1 METFSKPRVYIGNVN
16 TLQLKKTKTVLIK
29 FTLNVYSSV
38 FFLSMGVMCQCRV
51 TFMTNPSNR
60 FSSSSFLCDNKP
72 ILIFCRRSMLI
83 IINCY
88 YSSIAIV
95 NVSVI
100 FTITTV
106 NSLSPLLNIVE
117 VTLLSLSVL
126 FAILNLWCILFV
138 NLW

>member
-1 METFSKPRVYIGNVN
+1 
-16 TLQLKKTKTVLIK
+16 
-29 FTLNVYSSV
+29 
-38 FFLSMGVMCQCRV
+38 
-51 TFMTNPSNR
+51 
-60 FSSSSFLCDNKP
+60 
-72 ILIFCRRSMLI
+72 MLI

-117 VTLLSLSVL
+117 VTLLPLSVL

>member
-1 METFSKPRVYIGNVN
+1 
-16 TLQLKKTKTVLIK
+16 
-29 FTLNVYSSV
+29 
-38 FFLSMGVMCQCRV
+38 
-51 TFMTNPSNR
+51 
-60 FSSSSFLCDNKP
+60 
-72 ILIFCRRSMLI
+72 MLI

-117 VTLLSLSVL
+117 VTLLSLSVF

>member
-1 METFSKPRVYIGNVN
+1 
-16 TLQLKKTKTVLIK
+16 
-29 FTLNVYSSV
+29 
-38 FFLSMGVMCQCRV
+38 
-51 TFMTNPSNR
+51 
-60 FSSSSFLCDNKP
+60 
-72 ILIFCRRSMLI
+72 MLI

>member
-1 METFSKPRVYIGNVN
+1 
-16 TLQLKKTKTVLIK
+16 
-29 FTLNVYSSV
+29 
-38 FFLSMGVMCQCRV
+38 
-51 TFMTNPSNR
+51 
-60 FSSSSFLCDNKP
+60 
-72 ILIFCRRSMLI
+72 MLI

-117 VTLLSLSVL
+117 VTLISLSLL
-126 FAILNLWCILFV
+126 FAILNLWFILFV

>member
-1 METFSKPRVYIGNVN
+1 
-16 TLQLKKTKTVLIK
+16 
-29 FTLNVYSSV
+29 
-38 FFLSMGVMCQCRV
+38 
-51 TFMTNPSNR
+51 MTNPSNR
-60 FSSSSFLCDNKP
+60 FSSSSFLGDNKP

-117 VTLLSLSVL
+117 VTLLSLSVF

>member
-1 METFSKPRVYIGNVN
+1 
-16 TLQLKKTKTVLIK
+16 
-29 FTLNVYSSV
+29 
-38 FFLSMGVMCQCRV
+38 
-51 TFMTNPSNR
+51 
-60 FSSSSFLCDNKP
+60 
-72 ILIFCRRSMLI
+72 MLI

-106 NSLSPLLNIVE
+106 NSLSPLLNTVE
-117 VTLLSLSVL
+117 VTLLSLSLL

>member
-1 METFSKPRVYIGNVN
+1 
-16 TLQLKKTKTVLIK
+16 
-29 FTLNVYSSV
+29 
-38 FFLSMGVMCQCRV
+38 
-51 TFMTNPSNR
+51 
-60 FSSSSFLCDNKP
+60 
-72 ILIFCRRSMLI
+72 MLI

-117 VTLLSLSVL
+117 VTLLSLSVF
-126 FAILNLWCILFV
+126 FAILNLWYILFV

>member
-1 METFSKPRVYIGNVN
+1 
-16 TLQLKKTKTVLIK
+16 
-29 FTLNVYSSV
+29 
-38 FFLSMGVMCQCRV
+38 
-51 TFMTNPSNR
+51 
-60 FSSSSFLCDNKP
+60 
-72 ILIFCRRSMLI
+72 MLI

-106 NSLSPLLNIVE
+106 NSLSPLSNIVE

>member
-1 METFSKPRVYIGNVN
+1 
-16 TLQLKKTKTVLIK
+16 
-29 FTLNVYSSV
+29 
-38 FFLSMGVMCQCRV
+38 
-51 TFMTNPSNR
+51 
-60 FSSSSFLCDNKP
+60 
-72 ILIFCRRSMLI
+72 MLI

-117 VTLLSLSVL
+117 VTLLSLSLL